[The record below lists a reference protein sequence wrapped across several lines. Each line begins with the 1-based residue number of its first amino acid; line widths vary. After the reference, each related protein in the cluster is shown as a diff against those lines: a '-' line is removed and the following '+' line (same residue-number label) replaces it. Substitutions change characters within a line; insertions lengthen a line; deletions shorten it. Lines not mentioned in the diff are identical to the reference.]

1 MTELAEYRA
10 TGRRK
15 RSVARVILRPG
26 DGKLKINRRGFDSYF
41 PSEALRAEI
50 QRPCQHRAGGKFDIP
65 VNAGVAGCTARRVQP
80 SWASPGR

>member
-26 DGKLKINRRGFDSYF
+26 DGKLKINKRGFDSYF
-41 PSEALRAEI
+41 RVAPVTNHDIGFS
-50 QRPCQHRAGGKFDIP
+50 AGEYFQKSVILKE
-65 VNAGVAGCTARRVQP
+65 N
-80 SWASPGR
+80 